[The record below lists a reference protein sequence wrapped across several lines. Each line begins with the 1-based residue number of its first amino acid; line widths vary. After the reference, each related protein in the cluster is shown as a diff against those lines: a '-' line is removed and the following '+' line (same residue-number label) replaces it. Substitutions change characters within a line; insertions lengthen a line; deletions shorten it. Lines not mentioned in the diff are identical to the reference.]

1 MSIFSVHTTDDD
13 VETVM
18 AAVASALRQWEGGK
32 RPPLDLSLL
41 RGQGEALSQQAHQLL
56 FQWNVDGNA
65 IIHSTRPRVGPWI
78 IRFQVVVRRLTWW
91 FLEPILHQI
100 RLFQRNTAHVVHGLT
115 QNQEQLAA
123 HIAALEAQVEALQ
136 RRLEAERRVGGRP
149 RGPEGPSDHPTT

>member
-13 VETVM
+13 VEAAMV
-18 AAVASALRQWEGGK
+18 AVADALRQWEGGEAL
-32 RPPLDLSLL
+32 PLDLSLL
-41 RGQGEALSQQAHQLL
+41 QSQGERLSQQAHQLL

-65 IIHSTRPRVGPWI
+65 IIHSTRPKVGPWI

-100 RLFQRNTAHVVHGLT
+100 RLFQRNTAHVVHSLT

-136 RRLEAERRVGGRP
+136 RRLEAERQAGGRP
-149 RGPEGPSDHPTT
+149 RGTK

>member
-1 MSIFSVHTTDDD
+1 MSVFSVHATSND
-13 VETVM
+13 VEAAM
-18 AAVASALRQWEGGK
+18 AAVADALHQWEGGDT
-32 RPPLDLSLL
+32 PPLDLSLL
-41 RGQGEALSQQAHQLL
+41 QSQGERLSQQAHQLR

-65 IIHSTRPRVGPWI
+65 IIHSTRPGVGPWI

-136 RRLEAERRVGGRP
+136 RRLEADR
-149 RGPEGPSDHPTT
+149 